1 MRRMV
6 AAAVAVLL
14 AGVRAADAH
23 QLDEYLQ
30 ATRIAVE
37 RDRIVVE
44 MSLTPGVAVAD
55 QIFASIDRD
64 SDDQVSAAEIE
75 AYART
80 VLRDLALEF
89 DGRSYLLTLAGA
101 GCPSWSEM
109 REGLGTIRLQ
119 AAAEVPVGA
128 AGHHQLQFANTHR
141 SDISVYLVNPLMPS
155 SRTIAIVEQQRD
167 MHQHGIRL
175 NINVTQPYT
184 SASWIFVPVAGMAAV
199 LVYRRRGTRRRAYR
213 RD

>member
-1 MRRMV
+1 MSRT
-6 AAAVAVLL
+6 LL
-14 AGVRAADAH
+14 AALALVLASVQSASAH

-44 MSLTPGVAVAD
+44 MSLTPGVTVAD

-64 SDDQVSAAEIE
+64 SDHQISGSEIE
-75 AYART
+75 AYGRI
-80 VLRDLALEF
+80 VLQDLLLEF
-89 DGRSYLLTLAGA
+89 DGGPYPLTLARA
-101 GCPSWSEM
+101 ECPPWSDM

-119 AAAEVPVGA
+119 ATADVPVGT

-141 SDISVYLVNPLMPS
+141 PDISVYLVNPLVPS
-155 SRTIAIVEQQRD
+155 SRTFSIIEQQRD